1 MASAPASAS
10 GAPPLPPRAI
20 GTPYLLDLSLTCAP
34 WLVGALGGPWA
45 PRPPVALP
53 LVGPA
58 ALWLPCPPFAIARV
72 ARTLTTPPA
81 WQLPSPQPACGAIA
95 PAPAPACLPTRPPAA
110 AITLARRT
118 PAGPPAA
125 RRTPAVL
132 PPAPA
137 PACLPTRPPAAAI
150 TLARRT
156 LAGLLASC
164 LARPLRE
171 PSACPSAPARAAPF
185 RCPTL
190 WAGCLTLAAI
200 CRFTWGGTLP
210 RISLLGVKGDSRAY
224 PAEESRRNLWML
236 P

>member
-1 MASAPASAS
+1 MASASASAS

-53 LVGPA
+53 LVGSA

-72 ARTLTTPPA
+72 ACTLTTPPA

-118 PAGPPAA
+118 
-125 RRTPAVL
+125 
-132 PPAPA
+132 
-137 PACLPTRPPAAAI
+137 
-150 TLARRT
+150 

-171 PSACPSAPARAAPF
+171 PSVCLSAPACAASS